1 MIEELIKSN
10 IRDVPNFPK
19 KGIIFKD
26 ITPILKNQELCTK
39 IVEAFLE
46 KLKGIEFD
54 AVAGIESRGFLF
66 GLMLANKLNKPFIP
80 IRKAGKLPYK
90 TIQQSYNLEY
100 GSATVEMH
108 VDAISEGERVL
119 IHAAAGGVGRAKTAG
134 NYAAALYPAKKGQE
148 NGYHQLLWTDA
159 KEHKFIE
166 ESGTM
171 NICFMINGTLVTPS
185 EDEDTILRGTTK
197 RTLVDVAVKWGI
209 PVEERKV
216 SVEELVKAIEDGT
229 LNEAFGAG
237 TAATIAT
244 IVKIGYRDGDFI
256 LAEPTEN
263 DFSMKAKKYLDD
275 LKAGKTEDV
284 DGWCPII

>member
-100 GSATVEMH
+100 GSAIIEIH
-108 VDAISEGERVL
+108 EDAFDKNAKIL
-119 IHAAAGGVGRAKTAG
+119 IHDDLLATGGT
-134 NYAAALYPAKKGQE
+134 
-148 NGYHQLLWTDA
+148 
-159 KEHKFIE
+159 
-166 ESGTM
+166 
-171 NICFMINGTLVTPS
+171 
-185 EDEDTILRGTTK
+185 
-197 RTLVDVAVKWGI
+197 
-209 PVEERKV
+209 
-216 SVEELVKAIEDGT
+216 VKASSELIYKLGGKVAGFTFLIGLDFLNGALQLKNYSEKIIT
-229 LNEAFGAG
+229 LAS
-237 TAATIAT
+237 
-244 IVKIGYRDGDFI
+244 YH
-256 LAEPTEN
+256 
-263 DFSMKAKKYLDD
+263 
-275 LKAGKTEDV
+275 
-284 DGWCPII
+284 